1 MSRSQRKDDH
11 MNLALKQTLTT
22 NDFDL
27 IRYYHHSFP
36 ELNFEDVDLST
47 QYLNHNF
54 DYPFYINAMTG
65 GSLKT
70 QELNRKLALLA
81 KKFNL
86 MMIVGSQHAALDDPT
101 LIESYSVVR
110 EVNPEGFIVANVNPN
125 ASVEEAQRAVDMIEA
140 DALSIHVNP
149 AQELTMDEGDR
160 NFSHWLDSIKKIK
173 KALDVPVIVKEVG
186 FGMSRYTINQLY
198 KIGIEHVDVSGKGG
212 TNFIQI
218 ENDRSEMKAF
228 DYLQNW
234 GLSTVESLFEAQT
247 FMSKLEILASG
258 GVRHPLDV
266 VKALSLSASA
276 VGMSGHFLRMAQKD
290 EKSMELEMKR
300 FIDDIKKIYLLLGVE
315 STEKLRDTDMILEGR
330 LKGKYE
336 KK

>member
-1 MSRSQRKDDH
+1 MTRSQRKDDH
-11 MNLALKQTLTT
+11 MNLALEQSLKT

-36 ELNFEDVDLST
+36 ELNFKDIDLST
-47 QYLNHNF
+47 EYLNHSF
-54 DYPFYINAMTG
+54 KYPFYINAMTG

-70 QELNRKLALLA
+70 QEVNRKLALLA
-81 KKFNL
+81 KKFGL
-86 MMIVGSQHAALDDPT
+86 MMVVGSQHAALDDAN
-101 LIESYSVVR
+101 LIESYAIVR
-110 EVNPEGFIVANVNPN
+110 DVNPDGFIVANINPN
-125 ASVEEAQRAVDMIEA
+125 ASVEEAKRAVEMLGA
-140 DALSIHVNP
+140 DALSIHINP

-160 NFSHWLDSIKKIK
+160 DFSHWLESIKKIK
-173 KALDVPVIVKEVG
+173 ESMDIPVVVKEVG
-186 FGMSRYTINQLY
+186 FGMSRYTINQLH

-218 ENDRSEMKAF
+218 ENDRSEMKEF
-228 DYLQNW
+228 EYLENW

-266 VKALSLSASA
+266 VKALSLGASA
-276 VGMSGHFLRMAQKD
+276 VGMSGHFLRMSQKD
-290 EKSMELEMKR
+290 EDVMEAEMNR
-300 FIDDIKKIYLLLGVE
+300 FIDDVKKIYLLLGVE
-315 STEKLRDTDMILEGR
+315 NTRKLLDTDLILEGSLR
-330 LKGKYE
+330 DKYE